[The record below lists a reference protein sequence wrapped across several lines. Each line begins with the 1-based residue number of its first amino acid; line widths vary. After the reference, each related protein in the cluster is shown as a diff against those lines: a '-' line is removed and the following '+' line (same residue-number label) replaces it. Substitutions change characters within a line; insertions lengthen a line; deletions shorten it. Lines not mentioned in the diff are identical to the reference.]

1 MDSGLAAHLN
11 AATIEVVTAYL
22 VGSNS
27 HGLKVAQCTG
37 SVQSFGSLEMFGIF
51 EGPLPGQEQ
60 V

>member
-1 MDSGLAAHLN
+1 MGSGVAA
-11 AATIEVVTAYL
+11 IEVVTAYL

-27 HGLKVAQCTG
+27 HGLKVEQGTG
-37 SVQSFGSLEMFGIF
+37 SVRSFGSLKMFGIF

>member
-1 MDSGLAAHLN
+1 MGSGVVA
-11 AATIEVVTAYL
+11 IEVVTAYL

-37 SVQSFGSLEMFGIF
+37 SVRSFGSLKMFGIF